1 MDQKPIVSTAT
12 PEPRPAG
19 DTEVAR
25 ARREQIIAAAVEIIT
40 SHGLHNLSLSKIENR
55 AGMRRG
61 QLTYYFPTKEDILLA
76 VFDRLLLLLFEQF
89 SDGHRPDQR
98 HGIPNV
104 WECVRQMLHS
114 VLHAPPKFGTEFHAL
129 QYTFLAQIAHR
140 ADFRER
146 LASLY
151 AEWRQG
157 MAAHWQV
164 TAKPAAGWANNVSG
178 QTVASFVQALMH
190 GLTVQLAA
198 DPKAFDRTE
207 MLELCVGV
215 LVPLFTTPSAGPP
228 AKDETR

>member
-1 MDQKPIVSTAT
+1 VTASTT
-12 PEPRPAG
+12 VRPTT
-19 DTEVAR
+19 DTDIAR
-25 ARREQIIAAAVEIIT
+25 TRREQIIAAAVEIIT
-40 SHGLHNLSLSKIENR
+40 SQGLHNLSLSKIETR

-76 VFDRLLLLLFEQF
+76 VFDRLLLLLYEQF
-89 SDGHRPDQR
+89 SDGQNPTDRR
-98 HGIPNV
+98 GVPNV
-104 WECVRQMLHS
+104 WDCVQKMLESMLHS
-114 VLHAPPKFGTEFHAL
+114 RPRIGPEFHAL

-164 TAKPAAGWANNVSG
+164 TAKPAAGWANKVSG

-198 DPKAFDRTE
+198 DPAAFDRTE

-215 LVPLFTTPSAGPP
+215 LAPLFTTPVAGPS
-228 AKDETR
+228 AKEQA